1 MLETMVKAKRL
12 CNKKSKAHL
21 RYSKV
26 VIEEKFQITTP
37 VSIGAIFLY
46 SEMTQSTIKK

>member
-1 MLETMVKAKRL
+1 MLETMVKAKRN
-12 CNKKSKAHL
+12 NKKSKAHL

-46 SEMTQSTIKK
+46 FEMTLSTIKK

>member
-1 MLETMVKAKRL
+1 MLETMVKAKRN
-12 CNKKSKAHL
+12 NKKSKAHL
-21 RYSKV
+21 RSKV